1 MEIDQETWKWFQWLG
16 FENSILMNQDDS
28 NLDYVLSIPF
38 SDMIIRGPA
47 FKDILQKIAI
57 NKSVSITESQKLLD
71 IVDAEND
78 TDIDNNTDIIIDFL
92 SYLDLDLGEEIRQL
106 MVEQDIDTY
115 RDLIIDLSKALGPGT
130 DPELTNLDING
141 QHQMNSN
148 VFDRDRGEQGLNFD
162 ESTDPQPP
170 KRKPV
175 NKANL
180 EKIDLM
186 NINEDKNLLQCSS
199 IPEILVITI
208 SRSFKISTIEVK
220 IHPKNFNKNSKK

>member
-1 MEIDQETWKWFQWLG
+1 
-16 FENSILMNQDDS
+16 MNQDDS

-141 QHQMNSN
+141 QH
-148 VFDRDRGEQGLNFD
+148 
-162 ESTDPQPP
+162 
-170 KRKPV
+170 
-175 NKANL
+175 
-180 EKIDLM
+180 
-186 NINEDKNLLQCSS
+186 
-199 IPEILVITI
+199 
-208 SRSFKISTIEVK
+208 
-220 IHPKNFNKNSKK
+220 